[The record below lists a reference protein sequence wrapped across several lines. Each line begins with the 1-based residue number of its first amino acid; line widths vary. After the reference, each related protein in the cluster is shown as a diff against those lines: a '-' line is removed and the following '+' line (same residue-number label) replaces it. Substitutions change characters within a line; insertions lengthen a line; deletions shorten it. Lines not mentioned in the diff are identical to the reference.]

1 MILQNYGY
9 SRVPLYMQKILD
21 EIIGANRFSEIRSY
35 ILYALF
41 FGALTA
47 FCMYL
52 MRRMIISVS
61 RKIEYSLRQDLY
73 EKILELDFEF
83 YQKYQTGDLISRCT
97 NDLNDVRT
105 LLGPGIMYVP
115 NSISRL
121 ALFIPILVNLNAGL
135 MAIIGSALFLLVIFI
150 LLVMPRM
157 RPLFKSIQ
165 EQIGRI
171 NSRAW
176 QVVSGINTVKLNTLE
191 AIETQRFKEINR
203 EYMNHQ
209 MKLVRIR
216 GFIRP
221 FFMYVF
227 ALIELVILL
236 LGGREIISA
245 RMTLGQLLQF
255 NTMIAILIFPV
266 ISLGWVMSLLQQGIS
281 ALSRI
286 AAIFD
291 YPVEKRKDWI
301 LLDSNTP
308 MHFSMRSL
316 NYRYPDS
323 ESHAL
328 EEINMEIKPG
338 QVIGITGLVGSGKS
352 TIVNLLTG
360 IIKPERSM
368 IYVNGCDIRDIDP
381 QSLYRGIAIVPQEP
395 FLFSATVADNI
406 GLSASLQTD
415 PADIENAAKQAG
427 IDRDIGSFASG
438 YEQMVGERGITLS
451 GGQKQRIAIARAF
464 RKNSSFIIFDDSLSS
479 VDSKTAN
486 EILKNIRSL
495 KGKKTILL
503 IAHRVAVLKESDIIY
518 VFDKGNIVEKG
529 THFELLR
536 QKGLYTHLWKI
547 QHVNI
552 GQVKK

>member
-21 EIIGANRFSEIRSY
+21 EIIGVNRFSEIRSY
-35 ILYALF
+35 TLYALF
-41 FGALTA
+41 FGVLTA

-52 MRRMIISVS
+52 MRKMIISVS
-61 RKIEYSLRQDLY
+61 RKIEYSLRRDLY

-121 ALFIPILVNLNAGL
+121 ALFIPILVNLNARL
-135 MAIIGSALFLLVIFI
+135 MAIIGSALILLVIFI
-150 LLVMPRM
+150 LIVMPRM

-165 EQIGRI
+165 EHIGRI

-176 QVVSGINTVKLNTLE
+176 QVVSGINSVKLNTLE
-191 AIETQRFKEINR
+191 TIETQRFKKINR
-203 EYMNHQ
+203 EYIHRQ

-221 FFMYVF
+221 FFIYVF
-227 ALIELVILL
+227 AIIELVILL
-236 LGGREIISA
+236 MGGREIISA

-286 AAIFD
+286 AVIFD

-301 LLDSNTP
+301 LLDNKP
-308 MHFSMRSL
+308 LHFSIRSL
-316 NYRYPDS
+316 NYRYPAS
-323 ESHAL
+323 ESDAL

-338 QVIGITGLVGSGKS
+338 QVIGITGSVGSGKS

-368 IYVNGCDIRDIDP
+368 IYVNDCDIRDIDP
-381 QSLYRGIAIVPQEP
+381 QSLYHGIAIVPQEP

-406 GLSASLQTD
+406 GLSASLKTD
-415 PADIENAAKQAG
+415 QADIQNAANQAD
-427 IDRDIGSFASG
+427 IDRDIRSFASG

-464 RKNSSFIIFDDSLSS
+464 RKNSSFMIFDDSLSS

-495 KGKKTILL
+495 KGNKTILL

-552 GQVKK
+552 RQANG

>member
-35 ILYALF
+35 ALYALF
-41 FGALTA
+41 FGVLTA

-52 MRRMIISVS
+52 MRKMIISVS
-61 RKIEYSLRQDLY
+61 RKIEFSLRQDLY

-121 ALFIPILVNLNAGL
+121 ALFIPILVSLNAGL
-135 MAIIGSALFLLVIFI
+135 MTIIGSALFLLIIFI

-191 AIETQRFKEINR
+191 EIETDRFKEINR
-203 EYMNHQ
+203 KYINCQ

-216 GFIRP
+216 SFIRP
-221 FFMYVF
+221 FFIYIF
-227 ALIELVILL
+227 AVIELIILL

-266 ISLGWVMSLLQQGIS
+266 ISLGWIMALLQQGLS

-286 AAIFD
+286 GAIFD
-291 YPVEKRKDWI
+291 YPVEKMKDWI
-301 LLDSNTP
+301 FLDNNTP

-316 NYRYPDS
+316 KYRYPAS

-338 QVIGITGLVGSGKS
+338 QVIGITGSVGSGKS
-352 TIVNLLTG
+352 TLVHLLTG

-368 IYVNGCDIRDIDP
+368 IYVNDCDIRDIDP
-381 QSLYRGIAIVPQEP
+381 QSLYQGIAIVPQEP

-406 GLSASLQTD
+406 GLSASSKTD
-415 PADIENAAKQAG
+415 SADIQNAAKQAG
-427 IDRDIGSFASG
+427 IDRDIRSFSSG

-464 RKNSSFIIFDDSLSS
+464 RKNSSFMIFDDSLSS

-486 EILKNIRSL
+486 VILKNIRGL
-495 KGKKTILL
+495 KGNKTILL

-552 GQVKK
+552 GRVNG

>member
-35 ILYALF
+35 TLYVLF
-41 FGALTA
+41 FGAVTA

-52 MRRMIISVS
+52 MRKMIISVS

-121 ALFIPILVNLNAGL
+121 ALFIPILVNLNARL
-135 MAIIGSALFLLVIFI
+135 MAIIGSVLTLLVIFI
-150 LLVMPRM
+150 LIVMPRM

-165 EQIGRI
+165 EHIGRI

-191 AIETQRFKEINR
+191 EIETQRFKEINR
-203 EYMNHQ
+203 EYINRQ

-221 FFMYVF
+221 FFIYIF
-227 ALIELVILL
+227 AIIELVILL
-236 LGGREIISA
+236 LGGRDIISA

-266 ISLGWVMSLLQQGIS
+266 ISLGWVMALLQQGIS

-301 LLDSNTP
+301 LLDSDTP
-308 MHFSMRSL
+308 MYFSMRSL
-316 NYRYPDS
+316 NYRYPAS
-323 ESHAL
+323 ESDAL

-338 QVIGITGLVGSGKS
+338 QVIGITGSVGSGKS

-368 IYVNGCDIRDIDP
+368 IYVNDCDIRDIDP

-406 GLSASLQTD
+406 ALSASLKTD

-427 IDRDIGSFASG
+427 IDRDIRSFASG

-464 RKNSSFIIFDDSLSS
+464 RKNSSFMIFDDSLSS

-495 KGKKTILL
+495 KGNKTILL

-552 GQVKK
+552 ARVNG

>member
-21 EIIGANRFSEIRSY
+21 EIIGTNRFSEIMIY
-35 ILYALF
+35 TLYALF
-41 FGALTA
+41 FGMLTT

-52 MRRMIISVS
+52 MRKMIISVS

-135 MAIIGSALFLLVIFI
+135 MAIIGSVLILLVIFI
-150 LLVMPRM
+150 LIVMPRM
-157 RPLFKSIQ
+157 RLLFKSIQ
-165 EQIGRI
+165 EHIGRI

-191 AIETQRFKEINR
+191 TIETQRFKEINR
-203 EYMNHQ
+203 EYIHRQ

-221 FFMYVF
+221 FFIYVF
-227 ALIELVILL
+227 AVIELLILL

-255 NTMIAILIFPV
+255 NTMIAILVFPV
-266 ISLGWVMSLLQQGIS
+266 ISLGWVMALLQQGIS

-308 MHFSMRSL
+308 MYFSMRSL
-316 NYRYPDS
+316 NYRYPAS

-328 EEINMEIKPG
+328 KDINMEIKPG
-338 QVIGITGLVGSGKS
+338 QVIGITGSVGSGKT
-352 TIVNLLTG
+352 TIINLLTG

-368 IYVNGCDIRDIDP
+368 IYVNDFDIRDIDP

-406 GLSASLQTD
+406 GLSASLETV
-415 PADIENAAKQAG
+415 PADIQNAAKQAG
-427 IDRDIGSFASG
+427 IDRDIRSFPQG

-464 RKNSSFIIFDDSLSS
+464 RKNSSFMIFDDSLSS

-495 KGKKTILL
+495 QGNKTILL
-503 IAHRVAVLKESDIIY
+503 IAHRVAMLKESDIIY

-552 GQVKK
+552 GRVSG